1 MREEIAIE
9 VKEISK
15 SFPGV
20 VALNRVSLNVRR
32 GEVHTLMGENGAGK
46 STLMKI
52 LAGIYTPDEGE
63 IYIKGN
69 KVTLSNPKVAL
80 VNGIS
85 MIHQEL
91 NAVPEMTAAENIF
104 LGREPVYKYLGIV
117 NQKQMKEQTATLFK
131 EMELGVHPGRKMS
144 SLSIAETQMVEIS
157 KAVLYNSDIIIMDE
171 PTSAITNREVEIL
184 FRLIRKL
191 KLGGKAIIYISHKMD
206 EISRI
211 SDRITVLR
219 DGIYIDTKPASEM
232 TSKQLISMMV
242 GRDLNQMFDK
252 QQAEVGEVYLEVK
265 QATRKGEFEAINFF
279 VRKGEILGISGLM
292 GAGRTELVESLF
304 GMYPLDS
311 GEVFIQ
317 GKRVVIKTP
326 KDAIRQGMA
335 LVTEDRKLLGLN
347 LKASVRD
354 NITIVNL
361 NQYVKFK
368 QIISRREER
377 EAAISQIQSL
387 NIKTPSQNT
396 IVNTLSGGN
405 QQKAVLSKWLLRN
418 PDLLILDEPTRGID
432 IGAKA
437 EIYKIIKQL
446 TKEGK
451 AILMISSELPEL
463 IGMSD
468 RIMVLHNGRKTRE
481 FLRNEF
487 NQEDIMTCA
496 TGHIKEDKP

>member
-1 MREEIAIE
+1 MQEEIAIE
-9 VKEISK
+9 VKGISK

-20 VALNRVSLNVRR
+20 VALDRVSLNVRR
-32 GEVHTLMGENGAGK
+32 GEVHALMGENGAGK

-69 KVTLSNPKVAL
+69 KETLSNPKDAL
-80 VNGIS
+80 EKGIS

-91 NAVPEMTAAENIF
+91 NAVPEMSAAENIF
-104 LGREPVYKYLGIV
+104 LGREPMYKYLGVV
-117 NQKQMKEQTATLFK
+117 NQREMKEQTAILFE
-131 EMELGVHPGRKMS
+131 EMELNVDPGRVMS
-144 SLSIAETQMVEIS
+144 SLSIAEMQMVEIA

-171 PTSAITNREVEIL
+171 PTSAITDREVEIL
-184 FRLIRKL
+184 FKLIDKL
-191 KLGGKAIIYISHKMD
+191 KRGGKAIIYISHKMD

-252 QQAEVGEVYLEVK
+252 DQVELGEVYLEVQ
-265 QATRKGEFEAINFF
+265 QATRQGKFEAIDFS
-279 VRKGEILGISGLM
+279 VRKGEILGIAGLM
-292 GAGRTELVESLF
+292 GAGRTELVESIF
-304 GMYPLDS
+304 GMFPLDS
-311 GEVFIQ
+311 GKIFIQ
-317 GKRVVIKTP
+317 GKPVVIRTP
-326 KDAIRQGMA
+326 KDAIMEGLA

-347 LKASVRD
+347 LKAAVRD

-361 NQYVKFK
+361 NRYVKFK
-368 QIISRREER
+368 QIISSREER
-377 EAAISQIQSL
+377 KAASFQIQSL

-396 IVNTLSGGN
+396 IINTLSGGN
-405 QQKAVLSKWLLRN
+405 QQKAVIAKWLLRD

-437 EIYKIIKQL
+437 EIYKIINQL
-446 TKEGK
+446 AKNGK

-481 FLRNEF
+481 FRRGEF
-487 NQEDIMTCA
+487 NQEDIMTYA

>member
-1 MREEIAIE
+1 MQQEIAIE

-20 VALNRVSLNVRR
+20 VALDRVSLNVRR
-32 GEVHTLMGENGAGK
+32 GEVHALMGENGAGK

-69 KVTLSNPKVAL
+69 KATLSNPKDAL
-80 VNGIS
+80 EKGIS

-91 NAVPEMTAAENIF
+91 NAVPEMSAAENIF
-104 LGREPVYKYLGIV
+104 LGREPVYKYLGVV
-117 NQKQMKEQTATLFK
+117 NQKQMKEQTFILFK
-131 EMELGVHPGRKMS
+131 EMELNIHPSRKMS
-144 SLSIAETQMVEIS
+144 SLSIAEMQMVEIA

-171 PTSAITNREVEIL
+171 PTSAITDREVEIL
-184 FRLIRKL
+184 FRLIDKL
-191 KLGGKAIIYISHKMD
+191 KRGGKSIIYISHKMD
-206 EISRI
+206 EISKI

-219 DGIYIDTKPASEM
+219 DGIYIDTKPASEI

-252 QQAEVGEVYLEVK
+252 EQAELGEVYLEVR
-265 QATRKGEFEAINFF
+265 QATRKDKFEVIDFS
-279 VRKGEILGISGLM
+279 VRKGEILGIAGLM
-292 GAGRTELVESLF
+292 GAGRTELVESIF

-317 GKRVVIKTP
+317 GKPVVIRTP
-326 KDAIRQGMA
+326 KDAIRQGLA

-347 LKASVRD
+347 LKASVGD

-361 NQYVKFK
+361 NRYVKFK
-368 QIISRREER
+368 QVISRRKER
-377 EAAISQIQSL
+377 QAASSQIQSL
-387 NIKTPSQNT
+387 NIRTSSQNT
-396 IVNTLSGGN
+396 IINTLSGGN
-405 QQKAVLSKWLLRN
+405 QQKAVIAKWLLRE

-437 EIYKIIKQL
+437 EIYKIINQL
-446 TKEGK
+446 ANKGK
-451 AILMISSELPEL
+451 AIIMISSELPEL

-468 RIMVLHNGRKTRE
+468 RIMVLHNGRKTRD
-481 FLRNEF
+481 FYRKEF

-496 TGHIKEDKP
+496 TGHMKGDQA